1 MTTMSHHRDP
11 SVAATVPAASDA
23 LSVVQD
29 TSSHARRYSVLG
41 AAHRDAPVR
50 HELEIKRSRFIGYLY
65 RVDSEEQ
72 ARAHVQALRREHH
85 LARHVCSAFLLGPD
99 RRVMRSNDDGEP
111 AGTAGTPMLEAL
123 VQRDTGVTDGGETLR
138 DASDLVALVV
148 RYFGGVK
155 LGAGGLV
162 RAYSDAVSQTLDL
175 VSWQTR
181 ERMQWSHISAP
192 HAEAGRW
199 ENELRAAGWHL
210 GATDYDGGTATLSIA
225 TVDDEDTQDR
235 LRAEIA
241 AITSG
246 AGTLRPTHVEWTD
259 R

>member
-1 MTTMSHHRDP
+1 MSHHRDLP
-11 SVAATVPAASDA
+11 DDAAVQAAPDVPDS
-23 LSVVQD
+23 LQD
-29 TSSHARRYSVLG
+29 RLSHARRYSVLP
-41 AAHRDAPVR
+41 AAHCGVAVV

-65 RVDSEEQ
+65 RVESEDQ
-72 ARAHVQALRREHH
+72 ARAHVNELRREHH

-111 AGTAGTPMLEAL
+111 AGTAGTPMLEAI
-123 VQRDTGVTDGGETLR
+123 VQRDTGVMDEGGTLR
-138 DASDLVALVV
+138 DASDVLALVV

-162 RAYSDAVSQTLDL
+162 RAYSDTVSQTLEQ

-181 ERMQWSHISAP
+181 QRMQWFAVSAP

-210 GATDYDGGTATLSIA
+210 GATDYAGATATLSIA
-225 TVDDEDTQDR
+225 SVDDDAQQDR
-235 LRAEIA
+235 LRADLA

-246 AGTLRPTHVEWTD
+246 VALLRPTHVEWTD
-259 R
+259 L